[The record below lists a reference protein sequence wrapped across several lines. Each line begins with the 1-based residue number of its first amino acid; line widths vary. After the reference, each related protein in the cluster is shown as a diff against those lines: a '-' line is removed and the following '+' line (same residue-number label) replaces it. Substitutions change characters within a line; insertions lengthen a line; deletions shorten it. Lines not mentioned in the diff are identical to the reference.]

1 MPHLNP
7 LSCFQ
12 LLQTSLKAL
21 GRLMVVLLETETTRG
36 FFQNIVQV
44 LQRSLTSN
52 NMWERNRA
60 LQTCSQLLAACEG
73 LPRGD
78 ACESFGS
85 LVGLLAPLT
94 CDPMPTSRQL
104 AATCL
109 SSLLQIQAKA
119 ANRVIETGDT
129 GSLCEGLNDCSTAA
143 QLQTS
148 SKLARMVCRNFPLE
162 RTVDFLMAIKE
173 TLRKGKGMRVRAA
186 GKWMITFLQM
196 YGKDICRD

>member
-1 MPHLNP
+1 MLALCCKNIVSHPSAEMMLKIKKSQQAAQY
-7 LSCFQ
+7 LQ

-94 CDPMPTSRQL
+94 CDPMPTSR
-104 AATCL
+104 
-109 SSLLQIQAKA
+109 
-119 ANRVIETGDT
+119 
-129 GSLCEGLNDCSTAA
+129 
-143 QLQTS
+143 
-148 SKLARMVCRNFPLE
+148 
-162 RTVDFLMAIKE
+162 
-173 TLRKGKGMRVRAA
+173 
-186 GKWMITFLQM
+186 
-196 YGKDICRD
+196 